1 MDEKTYHCLALSL
14 VPGLG
19 TRRIHLLVKACGSP
33 ANVFRLSP
41 AQLARLHLSEEARA
55 FIASG
60 CALRAGEEAVGQAE
74 KQGIRILSVLDDE
87 YPPQLKEIFDPP
99 LVLYCLGNPSVLRRP
114 SIAVVGSRRCS
125 LYGKE
130 IAEKITREL
139 SSLGI
144 CIVSGLARGI
154 DAQAHRGALESGGTS
169 VEPNRDEARAPSGN
183 SSARRG
189 LYICVGAG
197 SQGNVRWDTDGASV
211 MRRAFVRDK
220 TMPGAIAVLGSGVD
234 VIYPRE
240 NRRLYHQICE
250 QGCVISEF
258 MCGSFPAP
266 QNFPLRNRVISGLC
280 YGTVI
285 VEAAELSGSLI
296 TARLTLEQDRE
307 LWAVPGNIT
316 SKGSYG
322 PNALIK
328 QGAKILRDIQDVLEE
343 LPPYVLDLLSEPQA
357 SLPGSVES
365 LTRDEE
371 KIVTLLVSD
380 ASLHID
386 QLLNR
391 SKFSLPQLNEVLLQ
405 LEMKELIRQ
414 LPGRKFSRKV
424 L

>member
-1 MDEKTYHCLALSL
+1 MKQEAYHCLALSL

-19 TRRIHLLVKACGSP
+19 TRRIHLLMKACGSP

-41 AQLARLHLSEEARA
+41 AQLARLQLSEKARA

-74 KQGIRILSVLDDE
+74 KQGIRILSVFDDE
-87 YPPQLKEIFDPP
+87 YPHQLKEIYDPP
-99 LVLYCLGNPSVLRRP
+99 LVLYCLGNTSLLRRP
-114 SIAVVGSRRCS
+114 AIAVVGSRRCS

-130 IAEKITREL
+130 ITEKITREL

-154 DAQAHRGALESGGTS
+154 DAQAHRGALESEGTS
-169 VEPNRDEARAPSGN
+169 V
-183 SSARRG
+183 
-189 LYICVGAG
+189 
-197 SQGNVRWDTDGASV
+197 
-211 MRRAFVRDK
+211 
-220 TMPGAIAVLGSGVD
+220 AVLGSGVD

-240 NRRLYHQICE
+240 NRRLYQRVCE
-250 QGCVISEF
+250 RGCVISEF
-258 MCGSFPAP
+258 ACGSFPAP
-266 QNFPLRNRVISGLC
+266 QNFPIRNRVISGLC

-285 VEAAELSGSLI
+285 VEAAEFSGSLI
-296 TARLTLEQDRE
+296 TARLTLEQNRE

-322 PNALIK
+322 PNYLIK
-328 QGAKILRDIQDVLEE
+328 QGAKILLDIQDVLEE
-343 LPPYVLDLLSEPQA
+343 LPPYVLDRLNEPEA
-357 SLPGSVES
+357 TAPGSAES

-371 KIVTLLVSD
+371 KIVDFLASD

-391 SKFSLPQLNEVLLQ
+391 SELSLAHLNEVLLQ
-405 LEMKELIRQ
+405 LEMKGLIRQ
-414 LPGRKFSRKV
+414 LPGRKFSRK
-424 L
+424 LL

>member
-154 DAQAHRGALESGGTS
+154 DAQAHRGALAAIIHKFGVSVDFLRKFRAESVFRCDYKAS
-169 VEPNRDEARAPSGN
+169 KLVEPNRDEARAPSGN

-220 TMPGAIAVLGSGVD
+220 TMPGA
-234 VIYPRE
+234 PRCDE
-240 NRRLYHQICE
+240 K
-250 QGCVISEF
+250 
-258 MCGSFPAP
+258 FP
-266 QNFPLRNRVISGLC
+266 
-280 YGTVI
+280 
-285 VEAAELSGSLI
+285 E
-296 TARLTLEQDRE
+296 
-307 LWAVPGNIT
+307 PGH
-316 SKGSYG
+316 
-322 PNALIK
+322 
-328 QGAKILRDIQDVLEE
+328 R
-343 LPPYVLDLLSEPQA
+343 
-357 SLPGSVES
+357 
-365 LTRDEE
+365 
-371 KIVTLLVSD
+371 
-380 ASLHID
+380 
-386 QLLNR
+386 
-391 SKFSLPQLNEVLLQ
+391 F
-405 LEMKELIRQ
+405 
-414 LPGRKFSRKV
+414 
-424 L
+424 

>member
-1 MDEKTYHCLALSL
+1 MEPGTSAKRAGIFRSFFNSNVIDSEMDEEAYHCLALSL

-19 TRRIHLLVKACGSP
+19 TRRIHSLVKACGSP

-41 AQLARLHLSEEARA
+41 AQLARFPISEEARA
-55 FIASG
+55 YIASG
-60 CALRAGEEAVGQAE
+60 CALRAGEEVVGQAE

-87 YPPQLKEIFDPP
+87 YPHRLKEIFDPP
-99 LVLYCLGNPSVLRRP
+99 LVLYCLGNLSVLRLP
-114 SIAVVGSRRCS
+114 AIAVVGSRRCS
-125 LYGKE
+125 LYGKDV
-130 IAEKITREL
+130 AEKITREL

-144 CIVSGLARGI
+144 CIVSGLALGI

-169 VEPNRDEARAPSGN
+169 V
-183 SSARRG
+183 
-189 LYICVGAG
+189 
-197 SQGNVRWDTDGASV
+197 
-211 MRRAFVRDK
+211 
-220 TMPGAIAVLGSGVD
+220 AVLGSGVD

-240 NRRLYHQICE
+240 NRRLYHRICE

-266 QNFPLRNRVISGLC
+266 QNFPIRNRVISGLC

-316 SKGSYG
+316 SPGSYG

-357 SLPGSVES
+357 SLPGSAES

-371 KIVTLLVSD
+371 KIVTLLASD

-391 SKFSLPQLNEVLLQ
+391 SELSLPQLNEVLLQ
-405 LEMKELIRQ
+405 LEMKGLIRQ
-414 LPGRKFSRKV
+414 LPGRQFSRKV
-424 L
+424 R